1 MDRKVRPRLVNVDH
15 FFRFWVGT
23 PLKCGK
29 ASRAADE
36 TGSVTSEQ
44 ARPTWVIGTGK
55 KISVIHVAHAAARGH
70 GRGGVLPGPFGNH
83 GLGGDQERGNS
94 FGQTHRACPMA
105 TERPV
110 PRPMVWSPMQLA
122 DEQLAIIINRVKKT
136 PEVQAVFL
144 YGSRAKGTAKPDS
157 DVVLALSLRQHGSS
171 RNSSATV
178 VAGEQSLRQHLVLR
192 CSLSGCGAIPPLK
205 QVMSSC
211 GGERER
217 GTRPGGRLP
226 NGQSTSVAKPG
237 PGPAVHW
244 SWVVISMI
252 SASP

>member
-1 MDRKVRPRLVNVDH
+1 
-15 FFRFWVGT
+15 
-23 PLKCGK
+23 
-29 ASRAADE
+29 
-36 TGSVTSEQ
+36 
-44 ARPTWVIGTGK
+44 
-55 KISVIHVAHAAARGH
+55 
-70 GRGGVLPGPFGNH
+70 
-83 GLGGDQERGNS
+83 
-94 FGQTHRACPMA
+94 MA

-144 YGSRAKGTAKPDS
+144 YGSRAKGTAKSDS

-192 CSLSGCGAIPPLK
+192 CSLSGRGAIPPLK

-217 GTRPGGRLP
+217 GTPAGGGGCPMGKARRWRNQVQVLRFI
-226 NGQSTSVAKPG
+226 GRGS
-237 PGPAVHW
+237 
-244 SWVVISMI
+244 
-252 SASP
+252 